1 MRSVVRFCRDPVL
14 GQ

>member
-1 MRSVVRFCRDPVL
+1 MRGVVRFCRDPVL